1 MTLTKIPVTELDR
14 ASWVV
19 TAYLLG
25 FISAMPILGRL
36 ANIYGR
42 AKVYQASLLVF
53 ALGSGLVAI
62 SPNLEWMIGARVV
75 QALGGG
81 AAISVGLAMGSIA
94 LPARHRGLALGIVV
108 AAAEV
113 GVMLGPAYGGAIIS
127 FFREL

>member
-1 MTLTKIPVTELDR
+1 MVCNRGSHSLPAPVVLGVLGLGAFITSLDQTVVVTALPDVMLDLKIPVTELDR

-36 ANIYGR
+36 ADIYGR

-75 QALGGG
+75 QA
-81 AAISVGLAMGSIA
+81 
-94 LPARHRGLALGIVV
+94 
-108 AAAEV
+108 
-113 GVMLGPAYGGAIIS
+113 
-127 FFREL
+127 